1 MRWTPTLSPDGSRLA
16 ARTPTG
22 TVRLLDTASWREVAQ
37 LASPIGRMDALAF
50 SPDGGQLATLTQET
64 GILALWRSEDGA
76 FVQSFAGSA
85 ASTIYTTATQVA
97 FSSDGKQLMSSLGT
111 QIVLDGANTSG
122 AGLGSDAFLSLFG
135 GGTTLQ
141 LRFVGGAQR
150 VFRDLR
156 YAVGNSPGSVRLS
169 VIDLPTH
176 SQTTLF
182 EQYDRALSGLAVSGD
197 GSRIAVG
204 TDHSEA
210 FKPQGLRLYDVTRP
224 SPEDAALATLEDTFT
239 GTVLAFSPD
248 GAALYT
254 LDGTTVEVRDGHTLS
269 VTGRLDAPA
278 GTFVAVA
285 PGGALLFADEATQTT
300 AWWDPGSGATRRTAP
315 FLVSAPTWTGNGALG
330 ASAGRAGTLFHVWRE
345 EDGEVVCE
353 PGAASDGAAIQKAA
367 VSSNGAQLAVV
378 HADGTVDVSPVAAD
392 GSVMSA
398 TASVSTGLSPAAL
411 DWGLAVSDD
420 GRRVGVAGALSPNA
434 LTGRVV
440 AVDTASGQ
448 TLVSEVSDGYG
459 DGFVMSPDGAR
470 LGYEYYVDVDR
481 LVRGI
486 QVVDVLSGRV
496 ALDLQPST
504 SAPSTAFIG
513 MADSFSPDGERI
525 AIRGNGLTVY
535 RLADGT
541 KERAITAPDGAVSS
555 WPALSP
561 DWSLS
566 AGELYDDK
574 TGTSRFQVWHVDGA
588 VVYNETPTSVWAAPT
603 FDASGSIVGT
613 MHYAGHTHAQ
623 DYVFWQV
630 SDIAT
635 GTTLRTFPED
645 VPAGV
650 MLPHGVRVLTVEGT
664 GIAVWCR

>member
-1 MRWTPTLSPDGSRLA
+1 M
-16 ARTPTG
+16 
-22 TVRLLDTASWREVAQ
+22 
-37 LASPIGRMDALAF
+37 
-50 SPDGGQLATLTQET
+50 
-64 GILALWRSEDGA
+64 
-76 FVQSFAGSA
+76 
-85 ASTIYTTATQVA
+85 
-97 FSSDGKQLMSSLGT
+97 
-111 QIVLDGANTSG
+111 
-122 AGLGSDAFLSLFG
+122 
-135 GGTTLQ
+135 
-141 LRFVGGAQR
+141 
-150 VFRDLR
+150 
-156 YAVGNSPGSVRLS
+156 
-169 VIDLPTH
+169 
-176 SQTTLF
+176 
-182 EQYDRALSGLAVSGD
+182 
-197 GSRIAVG
+197 
-204 TDHSEA
+204 
-210 FKPQGLRLYDVTRP
+210 RLYDVTRP
-224 SPEDAALATLEDTFT
+224 SPEDAALATLDDTFT

-300 AWWDPGSGATRRTAP
+300 AWWDPEWGPRGRAAP

-345 EDGEVVCE
+345 DDGEVVCE

-392 GSVMSA
+392 GNVMSA

-420 GRRVGVAGALSPNA
+420 GRRVGVAGALAPNA

-470 LGYEYYVDVDR
+470 LGYEYRVDVDR

-496 ALDLQPST
+496 ALDLQPSS

-513 MADSFSPDGERI
+513 MATSSAR
-525 AIRGNGLTVY
+525 
-535 RLADGT
+535 
-541 KERAITAPDGAVSS
+541 TANVWRS
-555 WPALSP
+555 
-561 DWSLS
+561 
-566 AGELYDDK
+566 
-574 TGTSRFQVWHVDGA
+574 TG
-588 VVYNETPTSVWAAPT
+588 
-603 FDASGSIVGT
+603 
-613 MHYAGHTHAQ
+613 
-623 DYVFWQV
+623 
-630 SDIAT
+630 
-635 GTTLRTFPED
+635 
-645 VPAGV
+645 
-650 MLPHGVRVLTVEGT
+650 
-664 GIAVWCR
+664 

>member
-1 MRWTPTLSPDGSRLA
+1 M
-16 ARTPTG
+16 
-22 TVRLLDTASWREVAQ
+22 
-37 LASPIGRMDALAF
+37 
-50 SPDGGQLATLTQET
+50 
-64 GILALWRSEDGA
+64 
-76 FVQSFAGSA
+76 
-85 ASTIYTTATQVA
+85 
-97 FSSDGKQLMSSLGT
+97 
-111 QIVLDGANTSG
+111 
-122 AGLGSDAFLSLFG
+122 
-135 GGTTLQ
+135 
-141 LRFVGGAQR
+141 
-150 VFRDLR
+150 
-156 YAVGNSPGSVRLS
+156 GNSPGSVRLS

-224 SPEDAALATLEDTFT
+224 SPEDAALATLDDTFT

-278 GTFVAVA
+278 GTFVAAA

-315 FLVSAPTWTGNGALG
+315 FLVSAPTWTENGALG

-345 EDGEVVCE
+345 DDGEVVCE

-378 HADGTVDVSPVAAD
+378 HADGTVDVSGVAAD
-392 GSVMSA
+392 GSVMPA
-398 TASVSTGLSPAAL
+398 TASVPTGLSAAAL

-420 GRRVGVAGALSPNA
+420 GQRVGVAGKLAPA
-434 LTGRVV
+434 DQTGRAVV
-440 AVDTASGQ
+440 VDIASRQ
-448 TLVSEVSDGYG
+448 TLVSAVTDGYG
-459 DGFVMSPDGAR
+459 DTFVMSSDGGRVA
-470 LGYEYYVDVDR
+470 YEYYVDDH

-486 QVVDVLSGRV
+486 QVVDVSSGRV
-496 ALDLQPST
+496 ALDLKLPA
-504 SAPSTAFIG
+504 SAPLGAFIG
-513 MADSFSPDGERI
+513 MPDSFSPDRERI
-525 AIRGNGLTVY
+525 AIRDGGSGLTIY

-541 KERAITAPDGAVSS
+541 KERVITAPDGTAPSF
-555 WPALSP
+555 PALSA
-561 DWSLS
+561 DWSLV
-566 AGELYDDK
+566 AGRLYDST
-574 TGTSRFQVWHVDGA
+574 TGTDRFEVWQVDGA
-588 VVYNETPTSVWAAPT
+588 SIYDEIRSSVWNAPA
-603 FDASGSIVGT
+603 FDATGSILGT
-613 MHYAGHTHAQ
+613 VRYATHTHAI
-623 DYVFWQV
+623 DYMFWQV
-630 SDIAT
+630 SDVAT
-635 GTTLRTFPED
+635 GTTLRRFPED